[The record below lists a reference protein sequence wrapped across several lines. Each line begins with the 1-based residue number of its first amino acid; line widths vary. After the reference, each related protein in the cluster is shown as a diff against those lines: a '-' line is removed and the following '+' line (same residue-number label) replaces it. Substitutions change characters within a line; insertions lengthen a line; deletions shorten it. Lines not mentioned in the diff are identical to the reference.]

1 MTENYR
7 ALSAA
12 ELLERLAHAGRAP
25 DLELIRACMDRRYDL
40 TPGLLEMLAA
50 PSSEDWADDD
60 PRWYAPI
67 HAGHLL
73 IHFREAQAIKIFM
86 RLLREPDADRF
97 IEWFENALACYGL
110 AILPDARAL
119 LNDSTVDESI
129 RISVPAMLYELALEF
144 PTERAQ
150 VIGILRD
157 ALPPVDS
164 TGKLII
170 PKPRPEKP
178 NSVWT
183 FVALELAQLHDLASR
198 PLIETLY
205 RENWL
210 DVSVMGDVNEYVKIL
225 TQYKPGAPQPFNL
238 LETYEGMRAEAAKM
252 REWQAQ
258 RDEVQRQQALLKAGA
273 ASELDPLTIAE
284 SEPTVNATVAPS
296 PYVQDKSQTLRRAV
310 PKVGRNDPCPCG
322 SGRKYKHCHG
332 KA

>member
-67 HAGHLL
+67 HAGHL
-73 IHFREAQAIKIFM
+73 Q
-86 RLLREPDADRF
+86 
-97 IEWFENALACYGL
+97 NALACYGL

-238 LETYEGMRAEAAKM
+238 LETYEGLRAEAAKM

-258 RDEVQRQQALLKAGA
+258 RDEVQRQQALLK
-273 ASELDPLTIAE
+273 
-284 SEPTVNATVAPS
+284 
-296 PYVQDKSQTLRRAV
+296 
-310 PKVGRNDPCPCG
+310 
-322 SGRKYKHCHG
+322 
-332 KA
+332 